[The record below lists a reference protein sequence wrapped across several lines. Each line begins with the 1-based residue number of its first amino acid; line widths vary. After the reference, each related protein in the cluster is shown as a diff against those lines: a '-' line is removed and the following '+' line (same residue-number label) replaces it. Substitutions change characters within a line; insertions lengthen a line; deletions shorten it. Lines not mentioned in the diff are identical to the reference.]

1 MFFVPQICH
10 RKKSES
16 ATKNAFCLYA
26 LERTDSKTY
35 WEENLQ
41 KIRVVFVKRWDFFL
55 SKNFTRISRLLWP
68 TLHLCR
74 GINVP
79 HLKKNY
85 WKYLLIKSIHV
96 IYERLLPYFSI
107 YSLTNINHPQV
118 ISENE
123 TYEQFLYLVLVALVF
138 RILS

>member
-1 MFFVPQICH
+1 M
-10 RKKSES
+10 K
-16 ATKNAFCLYA
+16 
-26 LERTDSKTY
+26 
-35 WEENLQ
+35 
-41 KIRVVFVKRWDFFL
+41 
-55 SKNFTRISRLLWP
+55 
-68 TLHLCR
+68 
-74 GINVP
+74 
-79 HLKKNY
+79 LKKNY